1 MRDQNPCGVTE
12 QSLWAEDLPEKVFS
26 NVGVDMG
33 LLHWEKPVFR
43 LWLRLALDM
52 ASCGDTTCRQLCL
65 LPRKPGHWPP
75 KQAQS
80 YRIVGIGV
88 NRGPGGS
95 PVIGLGP
102 GDPAQPR
109 AADRARLRAHSAL
122 LSRRPHQALL
132 ELADDSSEKATQIK
146 LQALQSVNDYATA
159 GSLSLALGNYDEA
172 NRFFWLADL
181 PDEVDTVQGPRFG
194 RTSQTTQ
201 NLSRQPSRVPGKPLA
216 DARTLL
222 QDSADTRQQI
232 AELLAAVVR

>member
-1 MRDQNPCGVTE
+1 MSAEHRNALTTGTAIAVADRLV
-12 QSLWAEDLPEKVFS
+12 SLGFARPAHV
-26 NVGVDMG
+26 
-33 LLHWEKPVFR
+33 
-43 LWLRLALDM
+43 LASRSQDK
-52 ASCGDTTCRQLCL
+52 A
-65 LPRKPGHWPP
+65 
-75 KQAQS
+75 
-80 YRIVGIGV
+80 
-88 NRGPGGS
+88 
-95 PVIGLGP
+95 
-102 GDPAQPR
+102 R

-159 GSLSLALGNYDEA
+159 GSLYLAFGNYDEA

-181 PDEVDTVQGPRFG
+181 PDEVDAVQGPRFG
-194 RTSQTTQ
+194 RISQTTQ

-216 DARTLL
+216 DAKTLL